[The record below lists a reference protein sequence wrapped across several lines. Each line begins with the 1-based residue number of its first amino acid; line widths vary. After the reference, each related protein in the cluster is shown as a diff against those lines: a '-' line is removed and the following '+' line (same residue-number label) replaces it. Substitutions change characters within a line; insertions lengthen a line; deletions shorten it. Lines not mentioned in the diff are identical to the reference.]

1 MFKEHV
7 DERQTSR
14 LKSYLPL
21 KHCWHRFSRNVE
33 LFRRTVKLLVVFNAS
48 FLGSESHGTHGHI
61 LLSGGPGSSSVAGTV
76 ICKSCS

>member
-7 DERQTSR
+7 DERQTSE
-14 LKSYLPL
+14 LYLPL

-33 LFRRTVKLLVVFNAS
+33 LFRRAVKLLVVFNAS
-48 FLGSESHGTHGHI
+48 LLGPESHGTHGLI
-61 LLSGGPGSSSVAGTV
+61 LLSDGSGSCSVAGTV